1 MVAITQRAALARDV
15 VEAGRK
21 GARHD
26 HHIRHR
32 IPPIRLRSAGL
43 AAIATGP
50 GVPPLASA
58 GPGDADAELIRLCGE
73 IVAGQTRL
81 NALYKVRRT
90 YEDER
95 RTEPELDALF
105 ARQHELL
112 ELIDGA
118 KFTNAPR

>member
-1 MVAITQRAALARDV
+1 MRRD
-15 VEAGRK
+15 R
-21 GARHD
+21 R
-26 HHIRHR
+26 R
-32 IPPIRLRSAGL
+32 
-43 AAIATGP
+43 
-50 GVPPLASA
+50 
-58 GPGDADAELIRLCGE
+58 
-73 IVAGQTRL
+73 QTRL

>member
-1 MVAITQRAALARDV
+1 M
-15 VEAGRK
+15 
-21 GARHD
+21 
-26 HHIRHR
+26 
-32 IPPIRLRSAGL
+32 
-43 AAIATGP
+43 
-50 GVPPLASA
+50 PPLASA

-95 RTEPELDALF
+95 RTEPDLDALF

>member
-1 MVAITQRAALARDV
+1 MAITQRVALARDV

-32 IPPIRLRSAGL
+32 IPPIRTAQRRPRRNCHR
-43 AAIATGP
+43 P

-58 GPGDADAELIRLCGE
+58 GPGDADAELIRPCGE

-95 RTEPELDALF
+95 RTEPELDALWHSPWN
-105 ARQHELL
+105 Q
-112 ELIDGA
+112 
-118 KFTNAPR
+118 PRP